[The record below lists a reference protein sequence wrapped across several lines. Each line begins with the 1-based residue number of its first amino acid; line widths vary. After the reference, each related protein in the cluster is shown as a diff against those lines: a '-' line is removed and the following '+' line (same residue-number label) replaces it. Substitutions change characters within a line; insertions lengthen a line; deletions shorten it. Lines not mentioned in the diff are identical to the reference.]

1 MDPYFGM
8 VFYFC
13 TAIGVSFTCS
23 VLEAALLSTP
33 VSFIQAKIDQG
44 SKAAKRFLKL
54 KNDRIDDAISA
65 ILTWNTIAH
74 SVGVAGFTAE
84 ATEAFGN
91 EYFGIISGGITFA
104 ILILSELIP
113 KSIGAHYWKGMT
125 GITANLVTWMIWI
138 SYPLVWLAKWI
149 MAIFTPKEK
158 EATISREEVSSMVS
172 IGKEENVF
180 TERES
185 DIIHNLLA
193 LRKMKVKD
201 IMTPRRVVE
210 TFSADT
216 KLSDFPE
223 DFEFSRI
230 PIYEEEEDNII
241 GIAYK
246 TKIYQDFDV
255 NQPELTIR
263 DTEYTSEVIYIPENS
278 GINGLFEKLLK
289 TRQHLAIVVDEYGTF
304 IGVVSLE
311 DIIETIFNV
320 EICDETDK
328 IEDMQEY
335 AKKLWEEKKKE
346 TQILE

>member
-33 VSFIQAKIDQG
+33 ISFIQAKIDQG

-54 KNDRIDDAISA
+54 KNDKIDDAISA

-84 ATEAFGN
+84 ATEAFGD

-138 SYPLVWLAKWI
+138 SYPLVWLARWI

-185 DIIHNLLA
+185 DFIQSILA
-193 LRKMKVKD
+193 LRKLSIRD
-201 IMTPRRVVE
+201 IMTPRTVVK
-210 TFSADT
+210 TFSLDT

-230 PIYEEEEDNII
+230 PVYEGEEGNIV
-241 GIAYK
+241 GIAFK
-246 TKIYQDFDV
+246 TDIYQDYDV
-255 NQPELTIR
+255 NQPELRIR
-263 DTEYTSEVIYIPENS
+263 DTDYDREILFVPENS
-278 GINGLFEKLLK
+278 KVFPVFEKLRNK
-289 TRQHLAIVVDEYGTF
+289 KHLAIVVDEYGTF
-304 IGVVSLE
+304 VGVVSLE
-311 DIIETIFNV
+311 DIIETIFKI